1 MKRIIE
7 DETKTIWY

>member
-7 DETKTIWY
+7 DVNWL